1 MQIAEREGTAEEA
14 KKLGL
19 KEGEFDLIV
28 AQLGRKPS
36 FTELAMFSGMWSEHC
51 SYKNSILLLKKLYA
65 ESDRLLA
72 RPGEENAG
80 ALKINERQAVVFKV
94 ESHNHPS
101 AVEPYQGA
109 ATGVGGIMRDVFT
122 MGARPIA
129 TLNSLRF
136 GNPAKDAR
144 TRYLLRRVVKG
155 IGDYGNS
162 LGIANTG
169 GEIFFHE
176 SYTRNPLVNAMT
188 VGVADIDKMATAKI
202 PRVHGG
208 TGVRA
213 DKDVASARTEPASGR
228 REDAVP
234 GGGDPETSVSWVVYV
249 GAKTGRDG
257 IHGASFASKNLSKES
272 EEERSAV
279 QVGDPFLEKLL
290 MEATLECIGKKLV
303 LAIQDMGAAGLVSSS
318 SEMAASGN
326 VGVRLDLEKVPARET
341 GMLPFEFMLSESQER
356 MLMVIEPGNWESVK
370 AVFDKWELDAA
381 VIGETTEG
389 KNLQIFMHG
398 HCYAN
403 LAAELLTK
411 KAPRYER
418 EQRPVAMQQGAADLD
433 QLQQLLDKADAA
445 GITKLLA
452 KLLSHPN
459 LCSRQPIYR
468 QYDTDIGLRRVIGP
482 GQNAC
487 VVRVPDSESALAV
500 TIDGN
505 GYYIA
510 IDPYKGAQHTVAE
523 AVRNIAAT
531 GAEPIGLTNCLN
543 FANPYVPE
551 NYWFFAQAVAGMSD
565 ACRAFKIPI
574 VSGNVSFY
582 NESEDGP
589 VLPTPTM
596 GLVGL
601 LEKAADAVPA
611 APAELSHKLN
621 LYLCGKFAPSQQASQ
636 YHYVEGK
643 QPGGPLPQLDLT
655 AEIAGAQKMAALARS
670 GVLASAIDLSAG
682 GLMRAACRVAF
693 AAYESSGT
701 MPSITLDLAALGEG
715 LADTLLLGET
725 AHCYLVSASEANSA
739 ALEKVRSTEF
749 PVVRIGSIE
758 AHGGWLNLGKMA
770 LRLHELYTAWAG
782 GLQEFFR

>member
-1 MQIAEREGTAEEA
+1 LKKVIFFVWGSFFSEMQKLRIELSRCLNRSFRRMQIVDREGTAAEA

-19 KEGEFDLIV
+19 TEGEFELIV
-28 AQLGRKPS
+28 GHLGRKPS

-51 SYKNSILLLKKLYA
+51 SYKNSILLLKKLYS

-72 RPGEENAG
+72 KPGEENAG
-80 ALKINERQAVVFKV
+80 ALKINDRQAVVFKV

-136 GNPAKDAR
+136 GHPSKDAR
-144 TRYLLRRVVKG
+144 TKYLLRRVVKG

-202 PRVHGG
+202 PG
-208 TGVRA
+208 
-213 DKDVASARTEPASGR
+213 
-228 REDAVP
+228 P
-234 GGGDPETSVSWVVYV
+234 GKWVVYV

-290 MEATLECIGKKLV
+290 MEATLECIQKKLV

-326 VGVRLDLEKVPARET
+326 VGVRLELEKVPARET

-356 MLMVIEPGNWESVK
+356 MLMVIEPENWEKVK

-381 VIGETTEG
+381 VIGKTTEG
-389 KNLQIFMHG
+389 KNLQIFMDG
-398 HCYAN
+398 KCYAD
-403 LAAELLTK
+403 LAAELLSK

-418 EQRPVAMQQGAADLD
+418 EQKPVAMKQGADDLR
-433 QLQQLLDKADAA
+433 QLDTLLQKADVSGVTRLFAR
-445 GITKLLA
+445 LLA
-452 KLLSHPN
+452 HPN
-459 LCSRQPIYR
+459 LCSRRPIYR
-468 QYDTDIGLRRVIGP
+468 QYDTDIGLGRVIGP
-482 GQNAC
+482 GQNGC
-487 VVRVPDSESALAV
+487 VVRIPNSDAALAIS
-500 TIDGN
+500 IDGN
-505 GYYIA
+505 GYYVA
-510 IDPYKGAQHTVAE
+510 MDPYKGAQHTVAE
-523 AVRNIAAT
+523 AVRNVAAT

-543 FANPYVPE
+543 FANPYIPE
-551 NYWFFAQAVAGMSD
+551 NYWFFAQAVSGMSD
-565 ACRAFKIPI
+565 ACRAFRLPI

-596 GLVGL
+596 GVVGL
-601 LEKAADAVPA
+601 IENADKAVPA
-611 APAELSHKLN
+611 APAELGARLN
-621 LYLCGKFAPSQQASQ
+621 LYLCGKFQPSQQASQ
-636 YHYVEGK
+636 YHYVEGL
-643 QPGGPLPQLDLT
+643 PAGGPLPELDLN
-655 AEIAGAQKMAALARS
+655 AEICGARKMVSLAKA

-682 GLMRAACRVAF
+682 GLMRAACRMAF
-693 AAYESSGT
+693 ACFESSGK
-701 MPSITLDLAALGEG
+701 MPSITLELSALGNG
-715 LADTLLLGET
+715 LADTVLLGET
-725 AHCYLVSASEANSA
+725 AHCYLVAVSDTNAT
-739 ALEKVRSTEF
+739 ALEKEHSAQF
-749 PVVRIGSIE
+749 PVVRLGNIAAGE
-758 AHGGWLNLGKMA
+758 GKLVLGKTEI
-770 LRLHELYTAWAG
+770 LLKELYSSWAD
-782 GLQEFFR
+782 GLKEFFR

>member
-1 MQIAEREGTAEEA
+1 MLLVDREGTAAEA

-19 KEGEFDLIV
+19 KDGEFELIV
-28 AQLGRKPS
+28 GHLGRTPT

-51 SYKNSILLLKKLYA
+51 SYKNSILLLKKLYS

-72 RPGEENAG
+72 KPGEENAG
-80 ALKINERQAVVFKV
+80 SLKINDKQAVVFKV

-136 GNPAKDAR
+136 GHPAKDAR

-202 PRVHGG
+202 PG
-208 TGVRA
+208 
-213 DKDVASARTEPASGR
+213 
-228 REDAVP
+228 P
-234 GGGDPETSVSWVVYV
+234 GKWVVYV

-279 QVGDPFLEKLL
+279 QVGDPFLEKLV
-290 MEATLECIGKKLV
+290 MEATIECIQKKLV

-341 GMLPFEFMLSESQER
+341 GMVPFEFMLSESQER
-356 MLMVIEPGNWESVK
+356 MLMVIEPASWEKVK

-389 KNLQIFMHG
+389 KNLQIFMDG
-398 HCYAN
+398 KCYAD
-403 LAAELLTK
+403 LTAEILTK

-418 EQRPVAMQQGAADLD
+418 ETKAVAMKQGAADLD
-433 QLQQLLDKADAA
+433 QLQKLLDNSDAA
-445 GITKLLA
+445 GVTKLFA

-482 GQNAC
+482 GQNGC
-487 VVRVPDSESALAV
+487 VVRVPDSDSALAV

-523 AVRNIAAT
+523 AVRNVAAT
-531 GAEPIGLTNCLN
+531 GAEPLGLTNCLN
-543 FANPYVPE
+543 FANPYIPE
-551 NYWFFAQAVAGMSD
+551 NYWFFSQAVTGMSD
-565 ACRAFKIPI
+565 ACREFKVPI

-589 VLPTPTM
+589 VLPTPTL
-596 GLVGL
+596 GVVGL
-601 LEKAADAVPA
+601 IEKANLAVPA
-611 APAELSHKLN
+611 APADLSAKLN

-636 YHYVEGK
+636 YHYAEGK
-643 QPGGPLPQLDLT
+643 ALGGPLPALDLT
-655 AEIAGAQKMAALARS
+655 AEITGAQKMVRLAKA
-670 GVLASAIDLSAG
+670 GVLSSAIDLSAG
-682 GLMRAACRVAF
+682 GLMRAACRIAF
-693 AAYESSGT
+693 AEFESSGK
-701 MPSITLDLAALGEG
+701 MPSLTLDVAALGKG
-715 LADTLLLGET
+715 LADTQLLGET
-725 AHCYLVSASEANSA
+725 AHCYLVAVTDTNA
-739 ALEKVRSTEF
+739 AQLEKEKSTEF
-749 PVVRIGSIE
+749 PVLKLGSITS
-758 AHGGWLNLGKMA
+758 GGGTLALGKTDLQLDA
-770 LRLHELYTAWAG
+770 LYSAWAG
-782 GLQEFFR
+782 GLKEFFR

>member
-1 MQIAEREGTAEEA
+1 MQIVDREGTAEEA

-19 KEGEFDLIV
+19 KDGEFEMIV
-28 AQLGRKPS
+28 GHLGRKPS

-51 SYKNSILLLKKLYA
+51 SYKNSILLLKKLYS

-80 ALKINERQAVVFKV
+80 ALRINDRQAVVFKV

-136 GNPAKDAR
+136 GHPSKDAR

-188 VGVADIDKMATAKI
+188 VGIADIEKMATAKI
-202 PRVHGG
+202 PG
-208 TGVRA
+208 
-213 DKDVASARTEPASGR
+213 
-228 REDAVP
+228 P
-234 GGGDPETSVSWVVYV
+234 GKWVVYV

-279 QVGDPFLEKLL
+279 QVGDPFLEKLV
-290 MEATLECIGKKLV
+290 MEATLECIQKKLV

-341 GMLPFEFMLSESQER
+341 GMVPFEFMLSESQER
-356 MLMVIEPGNWESVK
+356 MLMVIEPANWEKVK

-389 KNLQIFMHG
+389 KNLQIFMDG
-398 HCYAN
+398 KCYAD
-403 LAAELLTK
+403 LTAEILTK

-418 EQRPVAMQQGAADLD
+418 EQKPVAMKQGAADLD
-433 QLQQLLDKADAA
+433 QLQKLLDKYDAA
-445 GITKLLA
+445 GVTRHFA

-468 QYDTDIGLRRVIGP
+468 QYDTDIGLKRVIGP
-482 GQNAC
+482 GQNGC
-487 VVRVPDSESALAV
+487 VVRVPESDSALAA

-543 FANPYVPE
+543 FANPYIPE
-551 NYWFFAQAVAGMSD
+551 NYWFFAQAVTGMSD
-565 ACRAFKIPI
+565 ACREFKLPI

-596 GLVGL
+596 GVVGL
-601 LEKAADAVPA
+601 LEKARHAVPA
-611 APAELSHKLN
+611 APAELNSELN
-621 LYLCGKFAPSQQASQ
+621 LYLCGKFVPSQQASQ

-643 QPGGPLPQLDLT
+643 APGGPLPILDLK
-655 AEIAGAQKMAALARS
+655 AEIAGAKKMATLAQA
-670 GVLASAIDLSAG
+670 GVLAAAIDLSSG
-682 GLMRAACRVAF
+682 GLMRAACRMAF
-693 AAYESSGT
+693 AAFESLGQ
-701 MPSITLDLAALGEG
+701 MPSLSLDLVALGKG
-715 LADTLLLGET
+715 IADTLLLGET
-725 AHCYLVSASEANSA
+725 AHCYLVAISDANAA
-739 ALEKVRSTEF
+739 ALEKAQSADF
-749 PVVRIGSIE
+749 PVVKIGTMEPQGSKLM
-758 AHGGWLNLGKMA
+758 LNKLA
-770 LRLHELYTAWAG
+770 LPLDELYAAWAG
-782 GLQEFFR
+782 GLKEFFR

>member
-1 MQIAEREGTAEEA
+1 MQIVDREGTAEEA

-19 KEGEFDLIV
+19 KDGEFDLIV
-28 AQLGRKPS
+28 GHLGRKPS

-51 SYKNSILLLKKLYA
+51 SYKNSILLLKKLYS

-72 RPGEENAG
+72 KPGEENAG
-80 ALKINERQAVVFKV
+80 ALKINDKQAVVFKV

-136 GNPAKDAR
+136 GHPAKDAR
-144 TRYLLRRVVKG
+144 TKYLLRRVVKG

-202 PRVHGG
+202 PG
-208 TGVRA
+208 
-213 DKDVASARTEPASGR
+213 
-228 REDAVP
+228 P
-234 GGGDPETSVSWVVYV
+234 GKWVVYV

-279 QVGDPFLEKLL
+279 QVGDPFLEKLV
-290 MEATLECIGKKLV
+290 MEATIECIQKKLV

-318 SEMAASGN
+318 SEMAASGG

-341 GMLPFEFMLSESQER
+341 GMVPFEFMLSESQER
-356 MLMVIEPGNWESVK
+356 MLMVIEPSVWDQVK

-389 KNLQIFMHG
+389 RNLQIFMDG
-398 HCYAN
+398 KCYAD
-403 LAAELLTK
+403 LTAEILTK
-411 KAPRYER
+411 KSPRYER
-418 EQRPVAMQQGAADLD
+418 EQKPVPMKQGAADLN
-433 QLQQLLDKADAA
+433 QLDKLLQNADAA
-445 GITKLLA
+445 AVTKLFA
-452 KLLSHPN
+452 RLLSHPN

-482 GQNAC
+482 GQNGC
-487 VVRVPDSESALAV
+487 VVRVPESDSALAV

-531 GAEPIGLTNCLN
+531 GAVPIGLTNCLN
-543 FANPYVPE
+543 FANPYIPG
-551 NYWFFAQAVAGMSD
+551 NYWFFAQAVSGMSE
-565 ACRAFKIPI
+565 ACREFRVPI

-596 GLVGL
+596 GVVGL
-601 LEKAADAVPA
+601 LEKAAHAVPA
-611 APAELSHKLN
+611 APADLSSKLN

-636 YHYVEGK
+636 YHYAEGTP
-643 QPGGPLPQLDLT
+643 PGGPLPELDLK
-655 AEIAGAQKMAALARS
+655 AEIVGAQKMAALAKA
-670 GVLASAIDLSAG
+670 GLLASAIDLSAG

-693 AAYESSGT
+693 ACFESGGK
-701 MPSITLDLAALGEG
+701 MPSITLDITALGTG

-725 AHCYLVSASEANSA
+725 AHCYLVAVSDTNAA
-739 ALEKVRSTEF
+739 ALEKEQSAEF
-749 PVVRIGSIE
+749 PVVKLGSLT
-758 AHGGWLNLGKMA
+758 AGGGKLLLGKTE
-770 LRLHELYTAWAG
+770 LPLSELYNAWAG
-782 GLQEFFR
+782 GLKEFFR

>member
-1 MQIAEREGTAEEA
+1 MQIVDREGTAEEA

-19 KEGEFDLIV
+19 KDGEFDLIV
-28 AQLGRKPS
+28 GHLGRKPS

-51 SYKNSILLLKKLYA
+51 SYKNSILLLKKLYS

-72 RPGEENAG
+72 KPGEENAG
-80 ALKINERQAVVFKV
+80 SLRINDKQAVVFKV

-136 GNPAKDAR
+136 GHPSKDAR
-144 TRYLLRRVVKG
+144 TQAHGGAGVRAGTDADYARTKYLLRRVVKG

-202 PRVHGG
+202 PG
-208 TGVRA
+208 
-213 DKDVASARTEPASGR
+213 
-228 REDAVP
+228 P
-234 GGGDPETSVSWVVYV
+234 GKWVVYV

-279 QVGDPFLEKLL
+279 QVGDPFLEKLV
-290 MEATLECIGKKLV
+290 MEATIECIQKKLV

-341 GMLPFEFMLSESQER
+341 GMVPFEFMLSESQER
-356 MLMVIEPGNWESVK
+356 MLMVIEPASWEKVK

-389 KNLQIFMHG
+389 KNLQIFMDG
-398 HCYAN
+398 KCYAD
-403 LAAELLTK
+403 LTAEILTK

-418 EQRPVAMQQGAADLD
+418 EQKPVAMQQGAADLD
-433 QLQQLLDKADAA
+433 QLQKLLDKSDAA
-445 GITKLLA
+445 GVTKLFA

-468 QYDTDIGLRRVIGP
+468 QYDTDIGLKRVIGP
-482 GQNAC
+482 GQNGC
-487 VVRVPDSESALAV
+487 VVRVPDSDSALAV

-523 AVRNIAAT
+523 AVRNVAAT

-543 FANPYVPE
+543 FANPYIPE
-551 NYWFFAQAVAGMSD
+551 NYWFFAQAVTGMSD
-565 ACRAFKIPI
+565 ACREFQVPI

-589 VLPTPTM
+589 VLPTPTL
-596 GLVGL
+596 GVVGL
-601 LEKAADAVPA
+601 LEKASDAVPA
-611 APAELSHKLN
+611 APADLSSNLN
-621 LYLCGKFAPSQQASQ
+621 LYLCGKFAPFQQASQ
-636 YHYVEGK
+636 YHYAEGK
-643 QPGGPLPQLDLT
+643 PLGGPLPTLDLK
-655 AEIAGAQKMAALARS
+655 AELAGARKMASLSKA
-670 GVLASAIDLSAG
+670 GVLSAAIDLSAG
-682 GLMRAACRVAF
+682 GLVRAACRMAF
-693 AAYESSGT
+693 AEFESGGK
-701 MPSITLDLAALGEG
+701 MPSLSLDTAVLGKG

-725 AHCYLVSASEANSA
+725 AHCYLVAVSDVNAA
-739 ALEKVRSTEF
+739 ALEKEKSAEF
-749 PVVRIGSIE
+749 PVVKLGAIKPD
-758 AHGGWLNLGKMA
+758 GGKLTLGNTELQLN
-770 LRLHELYTAWAG
+770 ELYSAWAG
-782 GLQEFFR
+782 GLKEFFR

>member
-1 MQIAEREGTAEEA
+1 MEIVDREGKSEEA

-19 KEGEFDLIV
+19 KDGEFEMIV
-28 AQLGRKPS
+28 DQLGRNPS

-51 SYKNSILLLKKLYA
+51 SYKNSILLLKKLFS

-72 RPGEENAG
+72 KPGEENAG
-80 ALKINERQAVVFKV
+80 SLRINDKQAVVFKV

-136 GNPAKDAR
+136 GHPSKDAR
-144 TRYLLRRVVKG
+144 TKYLLRRVVKG

-202 PRVHGG
+202 PG
-208 TGVRA
+208 
-213 DKDVASARTEPASGR
+213 
-228 REDAVP
+228 P
-234 GGGDPETSVSWVVYV
+234 GKWVVYV

-279 QVGDPFLEKLL
+279 QVGDPFLEKLV
-290 MEATLECIGKKLV
+290 MEATIECIKSKLV

-356 MLMVIEPGNWESVK
+356 MLMVIEPSAWEKVK

-389 KNLQIFMHG
+389 KNLQIFMDG
-398 HCYAN
+398 KCYAD
-403 LAAELLTK
+403 LTAEILTK

-418 EQRPVAMQQGAADLD
+418 ETKPVPMKSGAPDLD
-433 QLQQLLDKADAA
+433 QLDKSLAKADAS
-445 GITKLLA
+445 GVTKLFA

-482 GQNAC
+482 GQNGC
-487 VVRVPDSESALAV
+487 VVRVPDSASALAV

-505 GYYIA
+505 GFYIA
-510 IDPYKGAQHTVAE
+510 VDPYKGAQHTVAE
-523 AVRNIAAT
+523 AVRNVAAT
-531 GAEPIGLTNCLN
+531 GAEPLGLTNCLN
-543 FANPYVPE
+543 FANPYIPE
-551 NYWFFAQAVAGMSD
+551 NYWFFSQAVTGMSD
-565 ACRAFKIPI
+565 ACREFKVPI

-589 VLPTPTM
+589 VLPTPTL
-596 GLVGL
+596 GVVGL
-601 LEKAADAVPA
+601 IENAAHAVPA
-611 APAELSHKLN
+611 TPAKTGEYE
-621 LYLCGKFAPSQQASQ
+621 LYLCGKFQPSQQASQ
-636 YHYVEGK
+636 YHYAEGK
-643 QPGGPLPQLDLT
+643 PAGGPLPELDLL
-655 AEIAGAQKMAALARS
+655 AELAGAQKMVALAKA
-670 GVLASAIDLSAG
+670 GVLAAAIDVSAL
-682 GLMRAACRVAF
+682 GLTRAACRMAF
-693 AAYESSGT
+693 AGHESHGT
-701 MPSITLDLAALGEG
+701 MPSVTLDLAALGKG
-715 LADTLLLGET
+715 SADTMLLGET
-725 AHCYLVSASEANSA
+725 AHTYLVAVSNANASKLQAQQSA
-739 ALEKVRSTEF
+739 EF
-749 PVVRIGSIE
+749 PVVKIGNLSS
-758 AHGGWLNLGKMA
+758 AGGRLTLGKTEVS
-770 LRLHELYTAWAG
+770 LDDLYTAWAG
-782 GLQEFFR
+782 GLKDYFK

>member
-1 MQIAEREGTAEEA
+1 MQIVDREGNADEA

-19 KEGEFDLIV
+19 KDGEFDMIV
-28 AQLGRKPS
+28 SHLGRKPS

-51 SYKNSILLLKKLYA
+51 SYKNSILLLKKLYS

-72 RPGEENAG
+72 KPGEENAG
-80 ALKINERQAVVFKV
+80 SLKINDKQAVVFKV

-136 GNPAKDAR
+136 GHPSKDAR
-144 TRYLLRRVVKG
+144 TKYLLRRVVKG

-202 PRVHGG
+202 PG
-208 TGVRA
+208 
-213 DKDVASARTEPASGR
+213 
-228 REDAVP
+228 P
-234 GGGDPETSVSWVVYV
+234 GKWVVYV

-279 QVGDPFLEKLL
+279 QVGDPFLEKLV
-290 MEATLECIGKKLV
+290 MEATIECIQKKLV

-341 GMLPFEFMLSESQER
+341 GMVPFEFMLSESQER
-356 MLMVIEPGNWESVK
+356 MLMVIEPSAWENVK

-381 VIGETTEG
+381 VIGQTTEG
-389 KNLQIFMHG
+389 RNLQIFMNG
-398 HCYAN
+398 ECFADVPADI
-403 LAAELLTK
+403 LSK

-418 EQRPVAMQQGAADLD
+418 EQKPVATKQGAPDLD
-433 QLQQLLDKADAA
+433 QLDKMLQKADAPA
-445 GITKLLA
+445 VTKLFAKLLA
-452 KLLSHPN
+452 NPN

-468 QYDTDIGLRRVIGP
+468 QYDTDIGLKRVIGP
-482 GQNAC
+482 GQNGC
-487 VVRVPDSESALAV
+487 VVRVPHSDSALAV

-531 GAEPIGLTNCLN
+531 GAVPIGLTNCLN
-543 FANPYVPE
+543 FANPYIPE
-551 NYWFFAQAVAGMSD
+551 NYWFFAQAVTGMSD
-565 ACRAFKIPI
+565 ACREFKVPI

-582 NESEDGP
+582 NESDEGP
-589 VLPTPTM
+589 VLPTPSM
-596 GLVGL
+596 GVVGL
-601 LEKAADAVPA
+601 LEKAAHAVPA
-611 APAELSHKLN
+611 APADLSSSLN

-636 YHYVEGK
+636 YHYAEGK
-643 QPGGPLPQLDLT
+643 PLGGPLPSLDLQ
-655 AEIAGAQKMAALARS
+655 AELAGAQKMAKLAQA
-670 GVLASAIDLSAG
+670 GVSAAAIDLSAG
-682 GLMRAACRVAF
+682 GLMRAVCRMAF
-693 AAYESSGT
+693 ARFESTGE
-701 MPSITLDLAALGEG
+701 MPSVTLDLAALGKG
-715 LADTLLLGET
+715 LADTQLLGET
-725 AHCYLVSASEANSA
+725 AHSYLVAVSETNAA
-739 ALEKVRSTEF
+739 ALLKEQSAEF
-749 PVVRIGSIE
+749 PLVKLGSIV
-758 AHGGWLNLGKMA
+758 ARGGKLTIGNTEVAMA
-770 LRLHELYTAWAG
+770 EVYAAWSG
-782 GLQEFFR
+782 GLKEYFR

>member
-1 MQIAEREGTAEEA
+1 MQIVDREGNADEA

-19 KEGEFDLIV
+19 KDGEFDMIV
-28 AQLGRKPS
+28 SHLGRKPS

-51 SYKNSILLLKKLYA
+51 SYKNSILLLKKLYS

-72 RPGEENAG
+72 KPGEENAG
-80 ALKINERQAVVFKV
+80 SLKINDKQAVVFKV

-136 GNPAKDAR
+136 GHPSKDAR
-144 TRYLLRRVVKG
+144 TKYLLRRVVKG

-202 PRVHGG
+202 PG
-208 TGVRA
+208 
-213 DKDVASARTEPASGR
+213 
-228 REDAVP
+228 P
-234 GGGDPETSVSWVVYV
+234 GKWVVYV

-279 QVGDPFLEKLL
+279 QVGDPFLEKLV
-290 MEATLECIGKKLV
+290 MEATIECIQKKLV

-341 GMLPFEFMLSESQER
+341 GMVPFEFMLSESQER
-356 MLMVIEPGNWESVK
+356 MLMVIEPSAWENVK

-381 VIGETTEG
+381 VIGQTTEG
-389 KNLQIFMHG
+389 RNLQIFMNG
-398 HCYAN
+398 ECFADVPADI
-403 LAAELLTK
+403 LSK

-418 EQRPVAMQQGAADLD
+418 EQKPVATKQGAPDLD
-433 QLQQLLDKADAA
+433 QLDKMLQKGDAPA
-445 GITKLLA
+445 VTRLFAKLLA
-452 KLLSHPN
+452 HPN

-468 QYDTDIGLRRVIGP
+468 QYDTDIGLKRVIGP
-482 GQNAC
+482 GQNGC
-487 VVRVPDSESALAV
+487 VVRVPHSDSALAV

-531 GAEPIGLTNCLN
+531 GAVPIGLTNCLN
-543 FANPYVPE
+543 FANPYIPE
-551 NYWFFAQAVAGMSD
+551 NYWFFAQAVTGMSD
-565 ACRAFKIPI
+565 ACREFKVPI

-582 NESEDGP
+582 NESDEGP
-589 VLPTPTM
+589 VLPTPSM
-596 GLVGL
+596 GVVGL
-601 LEKAADAVPA
+601 LEKAAHAVPA
-611 APAELSHKLN
+611 APADLSSSLN
-621 LYLCGKFAPSQQASQ
+621 LYLCGK
-636 YHYVEGK
+636 
-643 QPGGPLPQLDLT
+643 
-655 AEIAGAQKMAALARS
+655 
-670 GVLASAIDLSAG
+670 
-682 GLMRAACRVAF
+682 
-693 AAYESSGT
+693 
-701 MPSITLDLAALGEG
+701 
-715 LADTLLLGET
+715 
-725 AHCYLVSASEANSA
+725 
-739 ALEKVRSTEF
+739 
-749 PVVRIGSIE
+749 
-758 AHGGWLNLGKMA
+758 
-770 LRLHELYTAWAG
+770 
-782 GLQEFFR
+782 

>member
-1 MQIAEREGTAEEA
+1 MLIVDREGTAEEA

-19 KEGEFDLIV
+19 KDGEFDLIIGH
-28 AQLGRKPS
+28 LGRKPS

-51 SYKNSILLLKKLYA
+51 SYKNSILLLKKLYS

-72 RPGEENAG
+72 KPGEENAG
-80 ALKINERQAVVFKV
+80 SLKINDKQAVVFKV

-136 GNPAKDAR
+136 GHPSKDAR
-144 TRYLLRRVVKG
+144 TKYLLRRVVKG

-202 PRVHGG
+202 PG
-208 TGVRA
+208 
-213 DKDVASARTEPASGR
+213 
-228 REDAVP
+228 P
-234 GGGDPETSVSWVVYV
+234 GKWVVYV

-279 QVGDPFLEKLL
+279 QVGDPFLEKLV
-290 MEATLECIGKKLV
+290 MEATIECIQKKLV

-341 GMLPFEFMLSESQER
+341 GMVPFEFMLSESQER
-356 MLMVIEPGNWESVK
+356 MLMVIEPGNWEKVK

-389 KNLQIFMHG
+389 KNLQIFMDG
-398 HCYAN
+398 KCYAD
-403 LAAELLTK
+403 LTAEILTK

-418 EQRPVAMQQGAADLD
+418 EQKPVAMKRGAADLD
-433 QLQQLLDKADAA
+433 QLDKLLQKADGA
-445 GITKLLA
+445 GITKLFA
-452 KLLSHPN
+452 KLLAHPN

-468 QYDTDIGLRRVIGP
+468 QYDTDIGLKRVIGP
-482 GQNAC
+482 GQNGC
-487 VVRVPDSESALAV
+487 VVRVPDSDSALAV

-523 AVRNIAAT
+523 AVRNVAAT

-543 FANPYVPE
+543 FANPYIPE
-551 NYWFFAQAVAGMSD
+551 NYWFFAQAVTGMSD
-565 ACRAFKIPI
+565 ACREFKVPI

-589 VLPTPTM
+589 VLPTPTL
-596 GLVGL
+596 GVVGL
-601 LEKAADAVPA
+601 IEKASHAVPA
-611 APAELSHKLN
+611 APADLSSNLN
-621 LYLCGKFAPSQQASQ
+621 LYLCGKFAPSQQGSQ
-636 YHYVEGK
+636 YHYAEGK
-643 QPGGPLPQLDLT
+643 SLGGPLPALDLK
-655 AEIAGAQKMAALARS
+655 AEITGAKKMASLAKT

-682 GLMRAACRVAF
+682 GLMRAACRMAF
-693 AAYESSGT
+693 AEFESSGK
-701 MPSITLDLAALGEG
+701 MPSITLDTAALGNG
-715 LADTLLLGET
+715 LGDTVFLGET
-725 AHCYLVSASEANSA
+725 AHCYLVAVSDTNAA
-739 ALEKVRSTEF
+739 ALEKEQSTEF
-749 PVVRIGSIE
+749 PVVKIGSIE
-758 AHGGWLNLGKMA
+758 PQGGKLMLDKTA
-770 LRLHELYTAWAG
+770 LPLDELYAAWAG
-782 GLQEFFR
+782 GLKEFFRQ

>member
-1 MQIAEREGTAEEA
+1 MLLVDREGTAAEA

-19 KEGEFDLIV
+19 KDGEFDLIV
-28 AQLGRKPS
+28 GHLGRKPS

-51 SYKNSILLLKKLYA
+51 SYKNSILLLKKLYS

-72 RPGEENAG
+72 KPGEENAG
-80 ALKINERQAVVFKV
+80 SLKINDKQAVVFKV

-136 GNPAKDAR
+136 GHPSKDAR
-144 TRYLLRRVVKG
+144 TKYLLRRVVKG

-202 PRVHGG
+202 PG
-208 TGVRA
+208 
-213 DKDVASARTEPASGR
+213 
-228 REDAVP
+228 P
-234 GGGDPETSVSWVVYV
+234 GKWVVYV

-279 QVGDPFLEKLL
+279 QVGDPFLEKLV
-290 MEATLECIGKKLV
+290 MEATIECIQKKLV

-341 GMLPFEFMLSESQER
+341 GMVPFEFMLSESQER
-356 MLMVIEPGNWESVK
+356 MLMVIEPASWEKVK

-389 KNLQIFMHG
+389 KNLQIFMDG
-398 HCYAN
+398 KCYAD
-403 LAAELLTK
+403 LTAEILTK

-418 EQRPVAMQQGAADLD
+418 EQKPVAMKQGAADLN
-433 QLQQLLDKADAA
+433 QLDNLLQKADAPA
-445 GITKLLA
+445 VTKLFAKLLA
-452 KLLSHPN
+452 HPN

-468 QYDTDIGLRRVIGP
+468 QYDTDIGLKRVIGP
-482 GQNAC
+482 GQNGC

-523 AVRNIAAT
+523 AVRNVAAT
-531 GAEPIGLTNCLN
+531 GAEPLGLTNCLN
-543 FANPYVPE
+543 FANPYIPE
-551 NYWFFAQAVAGMSD
+551 NYWFFAQAVTGMSD
-565 ACRAFKIPI
+565 ACREFKVPI

-589 VLPTPTM
+589 VLPTPTL
-596 GLVGL
+596 GVVGL
-601 LEKAADAVPA
+601 IENAAHAVPA
-611 APAELSHKLN
+611 APADLSSKLN

-636 YHYVEGK
+636 YHYAEGK
-643 QPGGPLPQLDLT
+643 PLGGPLPELDLK
-655 AEIAGAQKMAALARS
+655 AEIAGAKKMVSLTKA

-693 AAYESSGT
+693 VEFESSGK
-701 MPSITLDLAALGEG
+701 MPSLTLDTAALGKG

-725 AHCYLVSASEANSA
+725 AHCYLVAASDTNAA
-739 ALEKVRSTEF
+739 ALQEEQSPEF
-749 PVVRIGSIE
+749 PVVKVGSIE
-758 AHGGWLNLGKMA
+758 AGGGKLKLGKTE
-770 LRLHELYTAWAG
+770 LPLNELYAAWSG
-782 GLQEFFR
+782 GLKEYFR

>member
-1 MQIAEREGTAEEA
+1 MLIVDREGTAEEA

-19 KEGEFDLIV
+19 KDGEFDLIV
-28 AQLGRKPS
+28 GHLGRKPS

-51 SYKNSILLLKKLYA
+51 SYKNSILLLKKLYS

-72 RPGEENAG
+72 KPGEENAG
-80 ALKINERQAVVFKV
+80 SLKINDKQAVVFKV

-136 GNPAKDAR
+136 GMPAKDQR

-202 PRVHGG
+202 PG
-208 TGVRA
+208 
-213 DKDVASARTEPASGR
+213 
-228 REDAVP
+228 P
-234 GGGDPETSVSWVVYV
+234 GKWVVYV

-279 QVGDPFLEKLL
+279 QVGDPFLEKLV
-290 MEATLECIGKKLV
+290 MEATIECIQKKLV

-341 GMLPFEFMLSESQER
+341 GMVPFEFMLSESQER
-356 MLMVIEPGNWESVK
+356 MLMVIEPGNWDKVK

-389 KNLQIFMHG
+389 KNLQIFMDG
-398 HCYAN
+398 KCYAD
-403 LAAELLTK
+403 LTAEILTK

-418 EQRPVAMQQGAADLD
+418 EQKPVAMKQGAADLN
-433 QLQQLLDKADAA
+433 QLDELLQKADISGVTKLFA
-445 GITKLLA
+445 KLLA
-452 KLLSHPN
+452 HPN

-468 QYDTDIGLRRVIGP
+468 QYDTDIGLKRVIGP
-482 GQNAC
+482 GQNGC
-487 VVRVPDSESALAV
+487 VVRVPHSDSALAV

-531 GAEPIGLTNCLN
+531 GAVPIGLTNCLN
-543 FANPYVPE
+543 FANPYIPE
-551 NYWFFAQAVAGMSD
+551 NYWFFAQAVTGMSD
-565 ACRAFKIPI
+565 ACREFKVPI

-596 GLVGL
+596 GVVGL
-601 LEKAADAVPA
+601 LEKAVHAVPA
-611 APAELSHKLN
+611 APADLSSKLN
-621 LYLCGKFAPSQQASQ
+621 LFLCGKFAPSQQASQ
-636 YHYVEGK
+636 YHYAEGK
-643 QPGGPLPQLDLT
+643 PLGGPLPSLDLKT
-655 AEIAGAQKMAALARS
+655 ELAGAQKLAKLAGA
-670 GVLASAIDLSAG
+670 GVLAAAIDLSAG

-693 AAYESSGT
+693 ACFESSGK
-701 MPSITLDLAALGEG
+701 MPSITLDITVLGKG

-725 AHCYLVSASEANSA
+725 AHCYLVAVSDANAS
-739 ALEKVRSTEF
+739 ALEKEHSAEF
-749 PVVRIGSIE
+749 PVAKLGSFE
-758 AHGGWLNLGKMA
+758 AGGGKLKLGQTEIA
-770 LRLHELYTAWAG
+770 LADLYAAWAG
-782 GLQEFFR
+782 GLKEYFR

>member
-1 MQIAEREGTAEEA
+1 MQIVDREGTAEEA

-19 KEGEFDLIV
+19 KDGEFDLIV
-28 AQLGRKPS
+28 GHLGRKPS

-51 SYKNSILLLKKLYA
+51 SYKNSILLLKKLYS

-72 RPGEENAG
+72 KPGEENAG
-80 ALKINERQAVVFKV
+80 ALKINDRQAVVFKV

-136 GNPAKDAR
+136 GHPSKDAR
-144 TRYLLRRVVKG
+144 TKYLLRRVVKG

-188 VGVADIDKMATAKI
+188 VGVADIDKMATSKI
-202 PRVHGG
+202 PG
-208 TGVRA
+208 
-213 DKDVASARTEPASGR
+213 
-228 REDAVP
+228 P
-234 GGGDPETSVSWVVYV
+234 GNLVVYV

-279 QVGDPFLEKLL
+279 QVGDPFLEKLV
-290 MEATLECIGKKLV
+290 MEATIECIQKKLV

-341 GMLPFEFMLSESQER
+341 GMVPFEFMLSESQER
-356 MLMVIEPGNWESVK
+356 MLLVTDAANWPQVK
-370 AVFDKWELDAA
+370 EVFDKWELDAA
-381 VIGETTEG
+381 VIGETVPG
-389 KNLQIFMHG
+389 KNLQIFMDG
-398 HCYAN
+398 KCYAD
-403 LAAELLTK
+403 LPADVLTK

-418 EQRPVAMQQGAADLD
+418 ETKPVAMKAGAPDLD
-433 QLQQLLDKADAA
+433 QLEQLLTKADAA
-445 GITKLLA
+445 GVTKLFA
-452 KLLSHPN
+452 KLMAHPN

-482 GQNAC
+482 GQNGC
-487 VVRVPDSESALAV
+487 VVRVPDSDSALAV

-505 GYYIA
+505 GFYIA
-510 IDPYKGAQHTVAE
+510 VDPYKGAQHTVAE
-523 AVRNIAAT
+523 AVRNVAAT

-543 FANPYVPE
+543 FANPYIPE
-551 NYWFFAQAVAGMSD
+551 NYWFFSQAVTGMSD
-565 ACRAFKIPI
+565 ACREFKMPI

-589 VLPTPTM
+589 VLPTPTL
-596 GLVGL
+596 GVVGL
-601 LEKAADAVPA
+601 IEKAAHAVPA
-611 APAELSHKLN
+611 APADLSSKLN
-621 LYLCGKFAPSQQASQ
+621 LYLCGKFRPSQQASQ
-636 YHYVEGK
+636 YHYAEGL
-643 QPGGPLPQLDLT
+643 PAGGPLPELDLN
-655 AEIAGAQKMAALARS
+655 AEICGARKMVSLAKAGL
-670 GVLASAIDLSAG
+670 LASAIDLSAG
-682 GLMRAACRVAF
+682 GLMRAACRMAF
-693 AAYESSGT
+693 ATFESSGK
-701 MPSITLDLAALGEG
+701 MPSLNIDLAALGSG
-715 LADTLLLGET
+715 LGDTLLLGET
-725 AHCYLVSASEANSA
+725 AHCYLVAVSETNAAKLQSENSA
-739 ALEKVRSTEF
+739 EF
-749 PVVRIGSIE
+749 PVVKLGEIATG
-758 AHGGWLNLGKMA
+758 AGKLVLGKTEIP
-770 LRLHELYTAWAG
+770 LKELYSSWAG
-782 GLQEFFR
+782 GLKEYFR

>member
-1 MQIAEREGTAEEA
+1 MLIVDREGTADEA

-19 KEGEFDLIV
+19 KDGEFDLIV
-28 AQLGRKPS
+28 GHLGRKPS

-51 SYKNSILLLKKLYA
+51 SYKNSILLLKKLYS

-72 RPGEENAG
+72 KPGEENAG
-80 ALKINERQAVVFKV
+80 SLKINDKQAVVFKV

-136 GNPAKDAR
+136 GHPSKDAR
-144 TRYLLRRVVKG
+144 TKYLLRRVVKG

-202 PRVHGG
+202 PG
-208 TGVRA
+208 
-213 DKDVASARTEPASGR
+213 
-228 REDAVP
+228 P
-234 GGGDPETSVSWVVYV
+234 GKWVVYV

-279 QVGDPFLEKLL
+279 QVGDPFLEKLV
-290 MEATLECIGKKLV
+290 MEATIECIQKKLV

-341 GMLPFEFMLSESQER
+341 GMVPFEFMLSESQER
-356 MLMVIEPGNWESVK
+356 MLMVIEPGNWEKVK

-389 KNLQIFMHG
+389 KNLQIFMDG
-398 HCYAN
+398 KCYAD
-403 LAAELLTK
+403 LTAEILTK

-418 EQRPVAMQQGAADLD
+418 ERKPVPMKQGAADLD
-433 QLQQLLDKADAA
+433 QLQKLLDNSDA
-445 GITKLLA
+445 GGVTRLFA

-468 QYDTDIGLRRVIGP
+468 QYDTDIGLKRVIGP
-482 GQNAC
+482 GQNGC
-487 VVRVPDSESALAV
+487 VVRVPDSDSALAV

-523 AVRNIAAT
+523 AVRNVAAT

-543 FANPYVPE
+543 FANPYIPE
-551 NYWFFAQAVAGMSD
+551 NYWFFAQAVTGMSD
-565 ACRAFKIPI
+565 ACREFKVPI

-589 VLPTPTM
+589 VLPTPTL
-596 GLVGL
+596 GVVGL
-601 LEKAADAVPA
+601 LEEASHAVPA
-611 APAELSHKLN
+611 APADLYSNLN
-621 LYLCGKFAPSQQASQ
+621 LYLCGKFVPSQQASQ
-636 YHYVEGK
+636 YHYAEGK
-643 QPGGPLPQLDLT
+643 PLGGPLPALDLK
-655 AEIAGAQKMAALARS
+655 AEITGAKKMASLAKS
-670 GVLASAIDLSAG
+670 GVVASAIDLSAG
-682 GLMRAACRVAF
+682 GMMRAACRMAF
-693 AAYESSGT
+693 AAFESSGK
-701 MPSITLDLAALGEG
+701 MPSLTLDTAALGRG

-725 AHCYLVSASEANSA
+725 AHCYLVAVSDTNAA
-739 ALEKVRSTEF
+739 ALEKEQSAEF
-749 PVVRIGSIE
+749 PVVKVGTLRPE
-758 AHGGWLNLGKMA
+758 GGKIA
-770 LRLHELYTAWAG
+770 LDKTELQLYELYSAWAG
-782 GLQEFFR
+782 GLKDFFR

>member
-1 MQIAEREGTAEEA
+1 MLIVDREGTAEEA

-19 KEGEFDLIV
+19 KDGEFDLIV
-28 AQLGRKPS
+28 GHLGRKPS

-51 SYKNSILLLKKLYA
+51 SYKNSILLLKKLYS

-72 RPGEENAG
+72 KPGEENAG
-80 ALKINERQAVVFKV
+80 SLKINDRQAVVFKV

-136 GNPAKDAR
+136 GHPAKDAR
-144 TRYLLRRVVKG
+144 TKYLLRRVVKG

-202 PRVHGG
+202 PG
-208 TGVRA
+208 
-213 DKDVASARTEPASGR
+213 
-228 REDAVP
+228 P
-234 GGGDPETSVSWVVYV
+234 GKWVVYV

-279 QVGDPFLEKLL
+279 QVGDPFLEKLV
-290 MEATLECIGKKLV
+290 MEATIECIQKKLV

-341 GMLPFEFMLSESQER
+341 GMVPFEFMLSESQER
-356 MLMVIEPGNWESVK
+356 MLMVIEPANWHDVK

-389 KNLQIFMHG
+389 KNLQIFMDG
-398 HCYAN
+398 KCYAD
-403 LAAELLTK
+403 LTAEILTK

-418 EQRPVAMQQGAADLD
+418 ETKAVPMKNGAADLN
-433 QLQQLLDKADAA
+433 QLDSLLQKGDAA
-445 GITKLLA
+445 GVTKLFAKLLA
-452 KLLSHPN
+452 HPN

-482 GQNAC
+482 GQNGC

-523 AVRNIAAT
+523 AVRNVAAT
-531 GAEPIGLTNCLN
+531 GAEPLGLTNCLN
-543 FANPYVPE
+543 FANPYIPE
-551 NYWFFAQAVAGMSD
+551 NYWFFSQAVTGMSD
-565 ACRAFKIPI
+565 ACREFKVPI

-589 VLPTPTM
+589 VLPTPTL
-596 GLVGL
+596 GVVGL
-601 LEKAADAVPA
+601 IEKADKAVPA
-611 APAELSHKLN
+611 APADLSSKFN

-636 YHYVEGK
+636 YHYAEGNSL
-643 QPGGPLPQLDLT
+643 GGPLPDLDLK
-655 AEIAGAQKMAALARS
+655 AELAGAQKMVKLAKA

-682 GLMRAACRVAF
+682 GLMRAACRIAF
-693 AAYESSGT
+693 AAFESSGK
-701 MPSITLDLAALGEG
+701 MPSLALDIAALGKG

-725 AHCYLVSASEANSA
+725 AHSYLVAVSDTNAA
-739 ALEKVRSTEF
+739 ALEREQSAEF
-749 PVVRIGSIE
+749 PVVR
-758 AHGGWLNLGKMA
+758 LGEVLPGA
-770 LRLHELYTAWAG
+770 GRLKISNTEIDLLGLYAAWAN
-782 GLQEFFR
+782 GLRDFFR

>member
-1 MQIAEREGTAEEA
+1 MQIVDREGSAEEA

-19 KEGEFDLIV
+19 KEGEFEMV
-28 AQLGRKPS
+28 VEHLGRKPS

-51 SYKNSILLLKKLYA
+51 SYKNSILLLKKLYS

-72 RPGEENAG
+72 KPGEENAG
-80 ALKINERQAVVFKV
+80 ALRINERQAVVFKV

-109 ATGVGGIMRDVFT
+109 ATGVGGIMRDIFT

-136 GNPAKDAR
+136 GLPQKKEDGKADAAAER

-202 PRVHGG
+202 RG
-208 TGVRA
+208 TG
-213 DKDVASARTEPASGR
+213 KP
-228 REDAVP
+228 
-234 GGGDPETSVSWVVYV
+234 VVYV

-279 QVGDPFLEKLL
+279 QVGDPFLEKLV
-290 MEATLECIGKKLV
+290 MEATLECIQKKLV

-318 SEMAASGN
+318 SEMAASGG
-326 VGVRLDLEKVPARET
+326 VGMRIDLEKVPARET

-356 MLMVIEPGNWESVK
+356 MLMVIEPEVWLSVK
-370 AVFDKWELDAA
+370 SVFDKWELDAA
-381 VIGETTEG
+381 IIGETTEG
-389 KNLQIFMHG
+389 KNLTICMDG
-398 HCYAN
+398 KCYADVPADI
-403 LAAELLTK
+403 LSK

-418 EQRPVAMQQGAADLD
+418 EQKAVSAPIGAPQLDKLDKLFQEKNGAA
-433 QLQQLLDKADAA
+433 
-445 GITKLLA
+445 ITDFFAYLMA
-452 KLLSHPN
+452 HPN
-459 LCSRQPIYR
+459 LCSREPIHR
-468 QYDTDIGLRRVIGP
+468 QYDTDIGLRRVVGP
-482 GQNAC
+482 GQNGSI
-487 VVRVPDSESALAV
+487 VRVPDSDAALAI

-505 GYYIA
+505 GYYIG

-531 GAEPIGLTNCLN
+531 GAIPLGLTNCLN
-543 FANPYVPE
+543 FANPYIPE
-551 NYWFFAQAVAGMSD
+551 NYWYFAQAVTGMSD
-565 ACRAFKIPI
+565 ACRTLKLPI

-589 VLPTPTM
+589 VLPTPTL
-596 GLVGL
+596 GVVGL
-601 LEKAADAVPA
+601 LEKAADAVA
-611 APAELSHKLN
+611 VSLAEFSTSYKLF
-621 LYLCGKFAPSQQASQ
+621 LCGNFLPSQAASQ
-636 YHYVEGK
+636 YHYIEGVRAA
-643 QPGGPLPQLDLT
+643 GPLPTLDLDC
-655 AEIAGAQKMAALARS
+655 EIEGTQKMASLAEAHLL
-670 GVLASAIDLSAG
+670 GGAIDLSSG
-682 GLMRAACRVAF
+682 GLLRALCRMAF
-693 AAYESSGT
+693 AAYESHGQ
-701 MPSITLDLAALGEG
+701 MPSLKIQSAALGN
-715 LADTLLLGET
+715 LLKDTLLLGES
-725 AHCYLVSASEANSA
+725 AHTYLVAVSAENAIQLQRKKSDKFPIV
-739 ALEKVRSTEF
+739 ALGDF
-749 PVVRIGSIE
+749 HAQGGLLSIDGIE
-758 AHGGWLNLGKMA
+758 VDLTKIHA
-770 LRLHELYTAWAG
+770 AWAD
-782 GLQEFFR
+782 GLREYLG